1 MRIAGVVLLLLALG
15 VTTAIVLAARRWR
28 ARSASLIEQL
38 TATGSPSPSVYS
50 AETLGDLPG
59 PVVRYFR
66 TALRDGQPIIHH
78 VRLEQEGEFLL
89 KAPDGWRPF
98 TAVQHIDP
106 VGFVWDARIRMVPG
120 VPVLVRDGFVAGAG
134 SMHAS
139 LFGLVTMVSQ
149 EGTPEIAS
157 AALMR
162 YLAEAVWCPTALL
175 PSQGVRWAPVD
186 DSTAR
191 ATLSVGPITVS
202 LDYQFGADGLVRGIY
217 APDRGR
223 DVNGRSVPTP
233 WQGRWSEWGE
243 RDGMRIPLRG
253 EVEWILPGGAQPY
266 WRGRVTDI
274 RFDPAGS
281 GSR

>member
-1 MRIAGVVLLLLALG
+1 MRIAGVVLLLAALG
-15 VTTAIVLAARRWR
+15 VTTALVLAARRWQ
-28 ARSASLIEQL
+28 ARSASLVGQL
-38 TATGSPSPSVYS
+38 TAAGSPASSVYS
-50 AETLGDLPG
+50 AEALGDLPA

-66 TALRDGQPIIHH
+66 TALRDGQPIIHQ

-106 VGFVWDARIRMVPG
+106 VGFVWEARIRMIPG

-139 LFGLVTMVSQ
+139 VLGLITMVSQ

-175 PSQGVRWAPVD
+175 PSQGVRWSPVD

-202 LDYQFGADGLVRGIY
+202 LDYQFGADGLVRGVY
-217 APDRGR
+217 ASDRGR

-253 EVEWILPGGAQPY
+253 EVEWILPEGAQPY
-266 WRGRVTDI
+266 WRGRVTGI
-274 RFDPAGS
+274 SFALSER
-281 GSR
+281 

>member
-1 MRIAGVVLLLLALG
+1 MRIAGVILLLALG
-15 VTTAIVLAARRWR
+15 VITVLVLSVRRWQ
-28 ARSASLIEQL
+28 ARSAHLLTQLIS
-38 TATGSPSPSVYS
+38 SPSPGPSVYS
-50 AETLGDLPG
+50 AEQLGDLPG

-66 TALRDGQPIIHH
+66 AVLRDGQPIMRH

-98 TAVQHIDP
+98 TAVQHINP
-106 VGFVWDARIRMVPG
+106 VGFVWDARIRMMPG

-139 LFGLVTMVSQ
+139 LFGLITIVSQ

-175 PSQGVRWAPVD
+175 PSQGVRWASVD

-202 LDYQFGADGLVRGIY
+202 LDYRFGADGLVRGIY

-223 DVNGRSVPTP
+223 DVNGTSIPTP

-243 RDGMRIPLRG
+243 QDGMGIPLRG
-253 EVEWILPGGAQPY
+253 EVEWILPEGPQPY
-266 WRGRVTDI
+266 WRGRVTSI
-274 RFDPAGS
+274 RFDPAGRA
-281 GSR
+281 G

>member
-1 MRIAGVVLLLLALG
+1 MRIAGVIFLLVAAGVITVL
-15 VTTAIVLAARRWR
+15 VLSVRRWQ
-28 ARSASLIEQL
+28 ARSSRLVQQL
-38 TATGSPSPSVYS
+38 MAPGSRAPSTYS
-50 AETLGDLPG
+50 AEELGDLPG

-66 TALRDGQPIIHH
+66 AVLRDGQRIIRH

-106 VGFVWDARIRMVPG
+106 VGFVWDARIRMMPG
-120 VPVLVRDGFVAGAG
+120 VSVLVRDGFVAGTG
-134 SMHAS
+134 SMHAG
-139 LFGLVTMVSQ
+139 LFGLITIVSR
-149 EGTPEIAS
+149 EGSPEIAS

-175 PSQGVRWAPVD
+175 PSQGVRWGPVD

-191 ATLSVGPITVS
+191 ATLSVGPVTVS
-202 LDYQFGADGLVRGIY
+202 LDYRFGADGLVRGIY
-217 APDRGR
+217 APERGR
-223 DVNGRSVPTP
+223 DVNGTSVPTP

-243 RDGMRIPLRG
+243 QDGVRIPLRG
-253 EVEWILPGGAQPY
+253 EVEWVLPEGPQPY
-266 WRGRVTDI
+266 WRGRVASI
-274 RFDPAGS
+274 CFDPVGS

>member
-1 MRIAGVVLLLLALG
+1 MRIAGVVLLLAALG
-15 VTTAIVLAARRWR
+15 VTTALVLAARRWQ
-28 ARSASLIEQL
+28 ARSASLVGQL
-38 TATGSPSPSVYS
+38 TAAGSPASSVYS
-50 AETLGDLPG
+50 AEALGDLPA

-66 TALRDGQPIIHH
+66 TALRDGQPIIHQ

-106 VGFVWDARIRMVPG
+106 VGFVWEARIRMIPG

-139 LFGLVTMVSQ
+139 VLGLITMVSQ

-175 PSQGVRWAPVD
+175 PSQGVRWSPVD

-202 LDYQFGADGLVRGIY
+202 LDYQFGADGLVRGVY

-253 EVEWILPGGAQPY
+253 EVEWILPEGALPY
-266 WRGRVTDI
+266 WRGRVTGI
-274 RFDPAGS
+274 SFALSER
-281 GSR
+281 

>member
-1 MRIAGVVLLLLALG
+1 MRIAGVILLLAALG
-15 VTTAIVLAARRWR
+15 LITALVLSARRWQG
-28 ARSASLIEQL
+28 RSAHLVQQL
-38 TATGSPSPSVYS
+38 RASGSADPSRYS
-50 AETLGDLPG
+50 AEDLGDLPG

-66 TALRDGQPIIHH
+66 AVLRDGQQIIHH

-98 TAVQHIDP
+98 TAVQHINP
-106 VGFVWDARIRMVPG
+106 VGFVWDARIRMMPG
-120 VPVLVRDGFVAGAG
+120 VPVLVRDGFVAGTG
-134 SMHAS
+134 SMHA
-139 LFGLVTMVSQ
+139 GLSGLITIVSQ

-191 ATLSVGPITVS
+191 ATLSVGPVTVS
-202 LDYQFGADGLVRGIY
+202 LDYRFGADGLVRSIY

-223 DVNGRSVPTP
+223 DVNGTSIPTP

-243 RDGMRIPLRG
+243 RDGVRIPLHG
-253 EVEWILPGGAQPY
+253 EVAWILPEGAQPY
-266 WRGRVTDI
+266 WRGRVTSI
-274 RFDPAGS
+274 RFDPAGRA
-281 GSR
+281 G